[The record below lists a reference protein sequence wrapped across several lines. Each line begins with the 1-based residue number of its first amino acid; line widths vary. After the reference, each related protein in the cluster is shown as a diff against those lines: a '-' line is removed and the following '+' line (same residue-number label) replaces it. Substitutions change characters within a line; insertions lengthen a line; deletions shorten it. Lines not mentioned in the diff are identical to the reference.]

1 MESRKEDKILSR
13 LSRVIDVQERLMQ
26 EFSKMSKKIDW
37 INKTNF
43 ESPIDKEIIKRHS
56 NGNDQTR
63 D

>member
-13 LSRVIDVQERLMQ
+13 LSRVIDLQERLMQ
-26 EFSKMSKKIDW
+26 EFSKMSKTIEW

-43 ESPIDKEIIKRHS
+43 ESPIDKEIIKRYS
-56 NGNDQTR
+56 NGNEQTR